1 MLVDFADTAKVAAAL
16 EGIDVVL
23 SAITFSA
30 ITEAQVPL
38 AEAAKQAGRGKET
51 TEFSIFVLHN
61 KDKEKKGHLPKE
73 MTDEKRYLA
82 AVTVGDVWINY
93 PWEATYVVLESEVS
107 GSNTDKLAG
116 TSTSTTRWRS
126 SRRSNRLT

>member
-38 AEAAKQAGRGKET
+38 AEAAKQAGVKLFLPSEYGEKTDTLEGGILLPKKLFQDKLRALGLP
-51 TEFSIFVLHN
+51 FALVYNGPFPDFVLT
-61 KDKEKKGHLPKE
+61 P
-73 MTDEKRYLA
+73 
-82 AVTVGDVWINY
+82 
-93 PWEATYVVLESEVS
+93 
-107 GSNTDKLAG
+107 
-116 TSTSTTRWRS
+116 
-126 SRRSNRLT
+126 

>member
-38 AEAAKQAGRGKET
+38 AEAAKQAGVKLFLPSEYG
-51 TEFSIFVLHN
+51 
-61 KDKEKKGHLPKE
+61 EKTDTLEGGILLPKKLFQD
-73 MTDEKRYLA
+73 T
-82 AVTVGDVWINY
+82 W
-93 PWEATYVVLESEVS
+93 VS
-107 GSNTDKLAG
+107 GARRAFSSESRGQLMLLLGRNQKIALKANRDKAEPKFLP
-116 TSTSTTRWRS
+116 
-126 SRRSNRLT
+126 RR